1 MSKVDRNYFIHK
13 EQKNWDVDY
22 IEDLDYISCYYI
34 HNDYID
40 NLAFKIIYCSVDYCD
55 DDFVGDCD
63 STYLVVYWDK
73 FDSKYYHFIF
83 YFYHFLLVI
92 LYVKKIYR
100 LRLRSQFISNLS
112 LLILDS

>member
-1 MSKVDRNYFIHK
+1 MSKVDRNYFIYK

-22 IEDLDYISCYYI
+22 IEDLDYISYYI
-34 HNDYID
+34 PKDCIN

-55 DDFVGDCD
+55 DDFVVDCD
-63 STYLVVYWDK
+63 STYQEVYWDK

-92 LYVKKIYR
+92 PYVKKIYH
-100 LRLRSQFISNLS
+100 LRLRYQFISNLS